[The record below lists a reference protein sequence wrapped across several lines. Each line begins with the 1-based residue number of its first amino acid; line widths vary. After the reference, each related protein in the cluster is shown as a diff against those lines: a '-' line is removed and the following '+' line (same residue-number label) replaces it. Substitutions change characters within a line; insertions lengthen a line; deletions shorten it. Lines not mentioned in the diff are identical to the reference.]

1 MPFSHQWHASCIAT
15 GMNTGDLL
23 ITGARLADN
32 RLTDVQIANGVI
44 RAVGPATS
52 GTNTARADI
61 PILDA
66 GGDLLL
72 PALVEG
78 HCHLDKSWFGLPWIE
93 NETGLG
99 IAERA
104 AYEREVEARIAYPT
118 ALRAGRLIEQMVA
131 QGSTRIRT
139 HVDITPGEGL
149 TRLHGVLEAREKY
162 RAVADIQIVA
172 FPQLGVM
179 RHPGIVD
186 LLDAALAAGAD
197 VLGGI
202 DPATI
207 DGDITGQLDALF
219 GLAERRGT
227 GLDFHLHTSGSLG
240 IHELEQVAMR
250 AQAAG
255 MQGRVVASHAHG
267 LGSSPLEVQQAIADK
282 LAAAGVAVC
291 TYAPGW
297 VNPPPLALLHAAGVK
312 VFAGS
317 DNIRD
322 AWQPYGTG
330 DMLERAWI
338 VAYRSAFRRDSEFGF
353 AFDMCSSL
361 GAAACGFA
369 GHGISTGAPADLVLV
384 AAENVADAICR
395 RPPRSHVIR
404 RGRIVARDGRYLGHD
419 NGDPA

>member
-1 MPFSHQWHASCIAT
+1 MT
-15 GMNTGDLL
+15 GNDL
-23 ITGARLADN
+23 IISNARLADG
-32 RLTDVQIANGVI
+32 RLATVRIVAGIVTAIEPADPGSSA
-44 RAVGPATS
+44 AASGPAV
-52 GTNTARADI
+52 
-61 PILDA
+61 LDA
-66 GGDLLL
+66 AGDLLL

-78 HCHLDKSWFGLPWIE
+78 HCHLDKTWFGMPWME

-179 RHPGIVD
+179 RHPGMVD

-202 DPATI
+202 DPASI

-219 GLAERRGT
+219 GLAERRGV

-240 IHELEQVAMR
+240 IHELEQVAAR
-250 AQAAG
+250 TKAAG

-267 LGSSPLEVQQAIADK
+267 LGSSPIEVQQASAEK
-282 LAAAGVAVC
+282 LATAGVAVC

-317 DNIRD
+317 DNVRD

-338 VAYRSAFRRDSEFGF
+338 VAYRSAFRRDSEFRF
-353 AFDMCSSL
+353 AFDMCSQL

-369 GHGISTGAPADLVLV
+369 GHGLTPGAQADLVLV

-395 RPPRSHVIR
+395 RPPRRSVIR
-404 RGRIVARDGRYLGHD
+404 HGRVVARDGHYLGHD
-419 NGDPA
+419 NGEPA